1 MSVLE
6 IKNITKSF
14 GSLIANENISLSLQ
28 KGEVLALLG
37 ENGAGKT
44 TLMNVLFGHYQ
55 ADSGQIKVNGKTL
68 APGSTEAAISAGIG
82 MVHQH
87 FTLADNMTVLENIML
102 GTEKLSSFRS
112 NTGRAKKRLAELSK
126 QFGLEVNPDER
137 IADIPVGVRQ
147 RVEILKVLY
156 RNAKV
161 LVLDEPTSVLTPQEV
176 EQLFKTLELM
186 LAQGLSVI
194 FISHKLHEILR
205 ISHRVMILRRGKIV
219 DEVATKDAD
228 RDILAQMMVGREVER
243 PEVTHLK
250 PGQVVI
256 ELKELIAGEIKA
268 QKSELNKI
276 NLQVHEHEII
286 GLAGVSGNG
295 QSILAKVLSGVLA
308 PRKGNV
314 CFMGED
320 ISGKTPRQ
328 LVSLGIGRIPEDRHE
343 DGIIDDMALWEN
355 FIIEDLR
362 KPPFWRNGC
371 LLNEK
376 ACREYSDQLIQ
387 THDVRCKNMDM
398 SANLLSGGNIQKL
411 ILARVLSHNPKFIL
425 ANQPVRGLDEGA
437 IAAVHEKLFEAKQNG
452 AAILLI
458 SEDLDE
464 IFSIS
469 DRIVVMYHGMLSI
482 PIDVDKASTGDI
494 GVMMAGDL
502 DRAKILQGET
512 NAA

>member
-14 GSLIANENISLSLQ
+14 GSLIANEDISLSLK

-44 TLMNVLFGHYQ
+44 TLMNVLFGHYT
-55 ADSGQIKVNGKTL
+55 ADSGQIMMNGKKLT
-68 APGSTEAAISAGIG
+68 PGSTEAAISAGIG

-87 FTLADNMTVLENIML
+87 FTLADNMTVLENIIL
-102 GTEKLSSFRS
+102 GTEKLFSLRT
-112 NTGRAKKRLAELSK
+112 NTGRAKKLLGELSK
-126 QFGLEVNPDER
+126 RFGLEVNPDER
-137 IADIPVGVRQ
+137 IADISVGVRQ

-186 LAQGLSVI
+186 LAQGLSII

-219 DEVATKDAD
+219 GEVATKDAD
-228 RDILAQMMVGREVER
+228 RDRLAEMMVGRQVDR
-243 PEVTHLK
+243 PKVSHLK
-250 PGQVVI
+250 PGKTVI
-256 ELKELIAGEIKA
+256 ELKDLSAGEIKA
-268 QKSELNKI
+268 QKFELNKI
-276 NLQVHEHEII
+276 KLQVHGHEII
-286 GLAGVSGNG
+286 GVAGVSGNG
-295 QSILAKVLSGVLA
+295 QSILAKVLSGVQGLH
-308 PRKGNV
+308 KGQMY
-314 CFMGED
+314 FMGQE
-320 ISGKTPRQ
+320 ISNRTPRQ

-343 DGIIDDMALWEN
+343 DGIVGDMELWEN
-355 FIIEDLR
+355 LIIEDLR
-362 KPPFWRNGC
+362 KPPFWRNGW

-376 ACREYSDQLIQ
+376 ACRDYSDRLIM
-387 THDVRCKNMDM
+387 THDVRCKNLDM

-437 IAAVHEKLFEAKQNG
+437 IAAVHEKLFEAKRDG

-469 DRIVVMYHGMLSI
+469 DRIVVIYHGRLSD
-482 PIDVDKASTGDI
+482 PIDVDKATAGDI
-494 GVMMAGDL
+494 GAMMAGDL
-502 DRAKILQGET
+502 DRAKILQGDI

>member
-1 MSVLE
+1 MPVLE
-6 IKNITKSF
+6 VKNITKSF
-14 GSLIANENISLSLQ
+14 GSLIANEDISLSLK

-44 TLMNVLFGHYQ
+44 TLMNVLFGHYT
-55 ADSGQIKVNGKTL
+55 ADSGQIKMDGKTL
-68 APGSTEAAISAGIG
+68 APGSTEAAINAGIG

-87 FTLADNMTVLENIML
+87 FTLADNMTVLENIIL
-102 GTEKLSSFRS
+102 GTEKLFSIRT
-112 NTGRAKKRLAELSK
+112 NTGRAKKRLQELSER
-126 QFGLEVNPDER
+126 FGLEVNPDDR
-137 IADIPVGVRQ
+137 IADISVGVRQ

-186 LAQGLSVI
+186 LVQGLSII

-219 DEVATKDAD
+219 GEVATQDAD
-228 RDILAQMMVGREVER
+228 RDILAQMMVGRQVDR
-243 PEVTHLK
+243 PKVHHLT
-250 PGQVVI
+250 PGQIVM
-256 ELKELIAGEIKA
+256 ELKELSAGEIKA
-268 QKSELNKI
+268 EKAELDKI
-276 NLQVHEHEII
+276 DLQVHEHEII

-295 QSILAKVLSGVLA
+295 QSILARVLSGVQV
-308 PRKGNV
+308 PRKGNMY
-314 CFMGED
+314 FMGED
-320 ISGKTPRQ
+320 VLGKAPRQ
-328 LVSLGIGRIPEDRHE
+328 LVSMGIGRIPEDRHE
-343 DGIIDDMALWEN
+343 DGIIGDMELWEN
-355 FIIEDLR
+355 CIIEDLR
-362 KPPFWRNGC
+362 KPPFWRSGW

-376 ACREYSDQLIQ
+376 ACREYSDELIQ

-398 SANLLSGGNIQKL
+398 SAKLLSGGNIQKL

-437 IAAVHEKLFEAKQNG
+437 IAAVHEKLFKAKQNG

-469 DRIVVMYHGMLSI
+469 DRIVVMYHGRLST
-482 PIDVDKASTGDI
+482 PIDVDKATVGDI
-494 GVMMAGDL
+494 GAMMAGDL
-502 DRAKILQGET
+502 DRAKTLQGVT
-512 NAA
+512 HAA